1 MYFLTKIV
9 KANKIDFVKFNKSS
23 DRVDL
28 FFGKYINTSEY
39 EQMWCVFKLLLCLSH
54 GQASVQRGF
63 SVDSNSLVEKMHED
77 SLTVQRIIHNRMK
90 SWELEA

>member
-1 MYFLTKIV
+1 
-9 KANKIDFVKFNKSS
+9 
-23 DRVDL
+23 
-28 FFGKYINTSEY
+28 
-39 EQMWCVFKLLLCLSH
+39 MWRVFKLLLCLSN

-77 SLTVQRIIHNRMK
+77 SLTVQRIIHNHMK